1 MSKRQHWLHASQRIC
16 QRPTSAFA
24 GFAARAIENFSS
36 WFDQP
41 GRNSESHER
50 FLQNNG

>member
-1 MSKRQHWLHASQRIC
+1 MSKRAGWLHASQRTC

-24 GFAARAIENFSS
+24 RFAAHAIGNFSS